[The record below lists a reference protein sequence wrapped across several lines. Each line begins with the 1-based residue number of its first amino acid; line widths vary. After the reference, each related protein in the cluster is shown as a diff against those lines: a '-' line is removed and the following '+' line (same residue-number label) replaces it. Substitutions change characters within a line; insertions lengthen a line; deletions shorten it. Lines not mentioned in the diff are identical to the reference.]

1 MDLLE
6 GDLELAEGQVLAA
19 GDGVPVQVSRSAGV
33 AVEGESF
40 KLGF

>member
-6 GDLELAEGQVLAA
+6 GNLELAEGQVLAA
-19 GDGVPVQVSRSAGV
+19 GDGVPVPVSRSAGV